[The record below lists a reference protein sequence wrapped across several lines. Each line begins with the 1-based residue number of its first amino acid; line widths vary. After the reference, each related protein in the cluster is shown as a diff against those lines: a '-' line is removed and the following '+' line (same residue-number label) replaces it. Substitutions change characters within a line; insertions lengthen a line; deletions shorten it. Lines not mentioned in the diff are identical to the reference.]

1 MYFGSATPEREEFEP
16 MRRPNLAPYYRWLVL
31 ITPVLVLLQAILAGQ
46 WLGGHQRYIDYHE
59 MVANL
64 LVILVI
70 VQVIVTVMLGIPGDL
85 GKRLLVMNGLLLVL
99 TLIQVGLGYSGRT
112 DLDARAW
119 HLPLGV
125 FIFGLSVGIASMA
138 PQILGER
145 E

>member
-1 MYFGSATPEREEFEP
+1 

-31 ITPVLVLLQAILAGQ
+31 VTPVLVLLQAILAGQ

-59 MVANL
+59 IVAN
-64 LVILVI
+64 ILVI
-70 VQVIVTVMLGIPGDL
+70 IVIVQLILTVYLGIPGDL
-85 GKRLLVMNGLLLVL
+85 GKRLLVMNGLLVVL

-125 FIFGLSVGIASMA
+125 FIFGLAAGIAANA
-138 PQILGER
+138 PQTQRER

>member
-1 MYFGSATPEREEFEP
+1 

-31 ITPVLVLLQAILAGQ
+31 VTPVLVLLQAILAGQ
-46 WLGGHQRYIDYHE
+46 WLGGHQDYIDYHE

-70 VQVIVTVMLGIPGDL
+70 VQLILTVLIGIPGDL
-85 GKRLLVMNGLLLVL
+85 GKRLLAMNGLLLVL
-99 TLIQVGLGYSGRT
+99 TVIQVGLGYSGRT

-125 FIFGLSVGIASMA
+125 FIFGLSAGIAAEA
-138 PQILGER
+138 PHILRER
-145 E
+145 EK

>member
-1 MYFGSATPEREEFEP
+1 
-16 MRRPNLAPYYRWLVL
+16 MRRANLAPYYRWLVL
-31 ITPVLVLLQAILAGQ
+31 ITPVLVLLQAIFAGQ
-46 WLGGHQRYIDYHE
+46 WLGGHQKYIDYHE

-70 VQVIVTVMLGIPGDL
+70 VQLVLTFVIGIPGDL
-85 GKRLLVMNGLLLVL
+85 GRRLLVMNALLVVL
-99 TLIQVGLGYSGRT
+99 TVIQVGLGYSGRT

-125 FIFGLSVGIASMA
+125 FIFGLSAGIAANA
-138 PQILGER
+138 PQILNSER

>member
-1 MYFGSATPEREEFEP
+1 
-16 MRRPNLAPYYRWLVL
+16 
-31 ITPVLVLLQAILAGQ
+31 
-46 WLGGHQRYIDYHE
+46 

-125 FIFGLSVGIASMA
+125 FIFGLSAGVAAEA
-138 PQILGER
+138 PHVLRDR
-145 E
+145 EK